1 MRRRASHVIR
11 PVRGRVV
18 RFRLAAL
25 FAAQFFDLGTFSLM
39 VDRHGVAA
47 EANPIVAQGF
57 ADWGMVL
64 VVVAKLA
71 LSSWSARSWSSWPD
85 TRSPA
90 SLGLAA
96 VVTVVAVVAG
106 FTGGVSN
113 LATLLTPSQTTGS
126 RRSSGMFASR
136 AARTSLTSSAATP
149 APPPPRPRGRPT
161 ASPCRTDRP
170 WPRSSRRSRAP
181 GASARR

>member
-1 MRRRASHVIR
+1 MRRRATHAIR
-11 PVRGRVV
+11 PARVAV
-18 RFRLAAL
+18 LRFRLAAL

-64 VVVAKLA
+64 VVIAKFALIVLVGSIVVLLA
-71 LSSWSARSWSSWPD
+71 GHP
-85 TRSPA
+85 TRRA

-96 VVTVVAVVAG
+96 IVTVAAVVAG

-113 LATLLTPSQTTGS
+113 LATL
-126 RRSSGMFASR
+126 
-136 AARTSLTSSAATP
+136 
-149 APPPPRPRGRPT
+149 
-161 ASPCRTDRP
+161 
-170 WPRSSRRSRAP
+170 
-181 GASARR
+181 

>member
-11 PVRGRVV
+11 PLRLAVL

-25 FAAQFFDLGTFSLM
+25 FAAQFFDLGTFTLM

-47 EANPIVAQGF
+47 EANPIIAQGF

-64 VVVAKLA
+64 VVAAKIALFVLVGSIVALLA
-71 LSSWSARSWSSWPD
+71 QHPKRRS
-85 TRSPA
+85 
-90 SLGLAA
+90 SLGIAA

-113 LATLLTPSQTTGS
+113 LATL
-126 RRSSGMFASR
+126 
-136 AARTSLTSSAATP
+136 
-149 APPPPRPRGRPT
+149 
-161 ASPCRTDRP
+161 
-170 WPRSSRRSRAP
+170 
-181 GASARR
+181 